1 MLYGSYKYVLEHGF
15 YLNVKF
21 QEYSKFKFNT
31 VLKSFF
37 GISQYRFKFY
47 LLRLEYQI
55 NYNRYKIPTEFN
67 KKFLEFYKI
76 INFYLLQLL
85 PVYYKFKSLNNLYIL
100 RKWKIRTYE
109 GRCHLKGK
117 PVHGQ
122 RTWSNARTAKFD
134 NTYVR
139 DYLKEL
145 KRTSNSSRMTDQWA

>member
-100 RKWKIRTYE
+100 RK
-109 GRCHLKGK
+109 
-117 PVHGQ
+117 
-122 RTWSNARTAKFD
+122 
-134 NTYVR
+134 
-139 DYLKEL
+139 
-145 KRTSNSSRMTDQWA
+145 